1 MELFYA
7 HKLDGGF
14 AFLDAEESAHC
25 VRVLRHRAG
34 DSICVIGAPS
44 AADKPAAT
52 GRWAGPPTPEIDR
65 FPGTP
70 VNVPQG
76 EPGPGIARPAIAQA
90 AVYNCVIS
98 DDSPKGVVARVVAEE
113 TGWGAHP
120 YYLRMAVCPT
130 KNIDR
135 YEWFVEKAVEL
146 GVDEIIPVIG
156 EHSERRTLRLD
167 RLQRIAVSAA
177 KQSLKGA
184 VPVIAE
190 PLSVAAFVRGEAGG
204 QPCSVENAPQAEHLP
219 LPDGSGEIRLIAY
232 CSDDVAPRGSIMDAL
247 AEACASVSTAGECWY
262 RAPSSG
268 ARTSLFSAAE
278 GKASASASRVTV
290 LIGPEGDFSQEEVR
304 AALDAGFIPV
314 HLGPSRLRTET
325 AALTA
330 VQAVYLTLGLH
341 SAAYDSAF
349 VPGSHLIDYQ
359 SLAEN
364 KS

>member
-52 GRWAGPPTPEIDR
+52 GKGPGR
-65 FPGTP
+65 G
-70 VNVPQG
+70 PQG
-76 EPGPGIARPAIAQA
+76 EPGPGIARPNASALHH
-90 AVYNCVIS
+90 CVIT
-98 DDSPKGVVARVVAEE
+98 DDSPKGVVARVESVKE
-113 TGWGAHP
+113 GWGAHP

-156 EHSERRTLRLD
+156 EHSERRTLRID

-190 PLSVAAFVRGEAGG
+190 PLSVAEFVKADA
-204 QPCSVENAPQAEHLP
+204 S
-219 LPDGSGEIRLIAY
+219 DEIRLIAY

-247 AEACASVSTAGECWY
+247 AEVL
-262 RAPSSG
+262 P
-268 ARTSLFSAAE
+268 SAAE
-278 GKASASASRVTV
+278 KRLVRAPEKGARYQHSPAVETPAHASASASRVTV

-341 SAAYDSAF
+341 SAAYDSAS
-349 VPGSHLIDYQ
+349 VGQPSY
-359 SLAEN
+359 
-364 KS
+364 

>member
-7 HKLDGGF
+7 HKVDGGF

-25 VRVLRHRAG
+25 VRVLRHRVG
-34 DSICVIGAPS
+34 DCIRLIGPTQ
-44 AADKPAAT
+44 T
-52 GRWAGPPTPEIDR
+52 GEE
-65 FPGTP
+65 P
-70 VNVPQG
+70 VHGPQG
-76 EPGPGIARPAIAQA
+76 STGTGLARPTVAYA

-98 DDSPKGVVARVVAEE
+98 DDSPKGVVARVVSEE
-113 TGWGAHP
+113 SGWGAHP

-135 YEWFVEKAVEL
+135 FEWFVEKSVEL
-146 GVDEIIPVIG
+146 GVDEIVPVIG

-190 PLSVAAFVRGEAGG
+190 PMSVTEFVKAD
-204 QPCSVENAPQAEHLP
+204 A
-219 LPDGSGEIRLIAY
+219 SGEIRLIAY

-247 AEACASVSTAGECWY
+247 AEAL
-262 RAPSSG
+262 P
-268 ARTSLFSAAE
+268 SAAE
-278 GKASASASRVTV
+278 KRLVRAPEKGARYQHSPAVETLAHASAGASRVTV
-290 LIGPEGDFSQEEVR
+290 LIGPEGDFSQDEVR
-304 AALDAGFIPV
+304 AALTAGFTPV

-330 VQAVYLTLGLH
+330 VEAVYLSFLRWSPTPYE
-341 SAAYDSAF
+341 SND
-349 VPGSHLIDYQ
+349 
-359 SLAEN
+359 
-364 KS
+364 

>member
-52 GRWAGPPTPEIDR
+52 GKGPGR
-65 FPGTP
+65 
-70 VNVPQG
+70 VPQG
-76 EPGPGIARPAIAQA
+76 EPGPGIARPNASALHH
-90 AVYNCVIS
+90 CVIT
-98 DDSPKGVVARVVAEE
+98 DDSPKGVVARVESVKD
-113 TGWGAHP
+113 GWGAHP

-184 VPVIAE
+184 VPVIAD
-190 PLSVAAFVRGEAGG
+190 PLSVTEFVKA
-204 QPCSVENAPQAEHLP
+204 
-219 LPDGSGEIRLIAY
+219 DGSGEIRLIAY
-232 CSDDVAPRGSIMDAL
+232 CSDDVAPRGSIVDAL
-247 AEACASVSTAGECWY
+247 AEAL
-262 RAPSSG
+262 P
-268 ARTSLFSAAE
+268 SAAE
-278 GKASASASRVTV
+278 KRLVRAPEKGARYQHSPAVETPAHASASAPRVTV

-330 VQAVYLTLGLH
+330 VQAVYLTLGLQ
-341 SAAYDSAF
+341 SCAYDSAS
-349 VPGSHLIDYQ
+349 VSGSHLIDYQ
-359 SLAEN
+359 SN
-364 KS
+364 TSRT

>member
-52 GRWAGPPTPEIDR
+52 GKGPGR
-65 FPGTP
+65 
-70 VNVPQG
+70 VPQG
-76 EPGPGIARPAIAQA
+76 EPGPGIARPNASALHH
-90 AVYNCVIS
+90 CVIT
-98 DDSPKGVVARVVAEE
+98 DDSPKGVVARVESVKD
-113 TGWGAHP
+113 GWGAHP

-156 EHSERRTLRLD
+156 EHSERRTLRID
-167 RLQRIAVSAA
+167 RLQRIAISAA

-184 VPVIAE
+184 VPVIEE
-190 PLSVAAFVRGEAGG
+190 PLSVAEFVRGEAGG
-204 QPCSVENAPQAEHLP
+204 LPCSAENAPQAGHLPLQETQQAGHLP
-219 LPDGSGEIRLIAY
+219 LPDGSGGIRLIAY
-232 CSDDVAPRGSIMDAL
+232 CSDDVAPRGSIVDAL
-247 AEACASVSTAGECWY
+247 AEAL
-262 RAPSSG
+262 P
-268 ARTSLFSAAE
+268 SAAE
-278 GKASASASRVTV
+278 KRLVRAPEKGARYQHSPAVETLAHASAGASRVTV
-290 LIGPEGDFSQEEVR
+290 LIGPEGDFSQDEVR
-304 AALDAGFIPV
+304 AALTAGFTPV

-330 VQAVYLTLGLH
+330 VEAVYL
-341 SAAYDSAF
+341 
-349 VPGSHLIDYQ
+349 
-359 SLAEN
+359 SLLRWSSTPYESN
-364 KS
+364 D

>member
-44 AADKPAAT
+44 AADKPVAT
-52 GRWAGPPTPEIDR
+52 GKGPGR
-65 FPGTP
+65 
-70 VNVPQG
+70 VPQG
-76 EPGPGIARPAIAQA
+76 EPGPGIARPNASALHH
-90 AVYNCVIS
+90 CVIT
-98 DDSPKGVVARVVAEE
+98 DDSPKGVVARVESVKD
-113 TGWGAHP
+113 GWGAHP

-135 YEWFVEKAVEL
+135 YEWFVEKSVEL

-190 PLSVAAFVRGEAGG
+190 PLSVAEFVKA
-204 QPCSVENAPQAEHLP
+204 
-219 LPDGSGEIRLIAY
+219 DGTGEIRLIAY

-247 AEACASVSTAGECWY
+247 AEAL
-262 RAPSSG
+262 P
-268 ARTSLFSAAE
+268 SAAE
-278 GKASASASRVTV
+278 KRLVRAPEKGARYQHSPAIETFAHASVSASRVTV

-330 VQAVYLTLGLH
+330 VQAVYLTLGLQ
-341 SAAYDSAF
+341 SCAYDSAS
-349 VPGSHLIDYQ
+349 VSGSHLIDYQ
-359 SLAEN
+359 SN
-364 KS
+364 TSRT

>member
-34 DSICVIGAPS
+34 DSIRLIG
-44 AADKPAAT
+44 PART
-52 GRWAGPPTPEIDR
+52 GGELVCD
-65 FPGTP
+65 
-70 VNVPQG
+70 PQG
-76 EPGPGIARPAIAQA
+76 TAGTGIARPAVAHA

-98 DDSPKGVVARVVAEE
+98 DDSPKGVVAKVVSEE
-113 TGWGAHP
+113 AGWGAHP

-146 GVDEIIPVIG
+146 GVDEIVPVIG

-190 PLSVAAFVRGEAGG
+190 PLNVAEFVRGEAGG
-204 QPCSVENAPQAEHLP
+204 LPCSAENAPQAGHLP
-219 LPDGSGEIRLIAY
+219 LPDDSGEIRLIAY
-232 CSDDVAPRGSIMDAL
+232 CSDDVAPRGSIVDAL
-247 AEACASVSTAGECWY
+247 AEALPSAAGKGQG
-262 RAPSSG
+262 RAPEKG
-268 ARTSLFSAAE
+268 ARYLHSPAVETPAH
-278 GKASASASRVTV
+278 ASASALRVTV

-341 SAAYDSAF
+341 SAAYDSTSAS
-349 VPGSHLIDYQ
+349 GSHLIDYQ

>member
-7 HKLDGGF
+7 HKLEGGF

-52 GRWAGPPTPEIDR
+52 GKE
-65 FPGTP
+65 PGR
-70 VNVPQG
+70 VPQG
-76 EPGPGIARPAIAQA
+76 EPGPGIARPNASALHH
-90 AVYNCVIS
+90 CVIT
-98 DDSPKGVVARVVAEE
+98 DDSPKGVVARVESVKD
-113 TGWGAHP
+113 GWGAHP

-190 PLSVAAFVRGEAGG
+190 PLSVAEFVKA
-204 QPCSVENAPQAEHLP
+204 
-219 LPDGSGEIRLIAY
+219 DGSGEIRLIAY

-247 AEACASVSTAGECWY
+247 AEAL
-262 RAPSSG
+262 P
-268 ARTSLFSAAE
+268 SAAE
-278 GKASASASRVTV
+278 KRLVRASEKGARYQHSPAVETPAHASASASRVTV

-304 AALDAGFIPV
+304 DALDAGFIPV

-330 VQAVYLTLGLH
+330 VQAVYLTIGLQ
-341 SAAYDSAF
+341 SCAYDSAS
-349 VPGSHLIDYQ
+349 VSGSHLIDYQ
-359 SLAEN
+359 SN
-364 KS
+364 TSRT

>member
-7 HKLDGGF
+7 HKVDGGF
-14 AFLDAEESAHC
+14 AYLDAEESAHC
-25 VRVLRHRAG
+25 VRVLRHRVG
-34 DSICVIGAPS
+34 DEISVIDGSGSLMHCVL
-44 AADKPAAT
+44 
-52 GRWAGPPTPEIDR
+52 
-65 FPGTP
+65 
-70 VNVPQG
+70 
-76 EPGPGIARPAIAQA
+76 
-90 AVYNCVIS
+90 S
-98 DDSPKGVVARVVAEE
+98 DDSPKEAAARVVSQKG
-113 TGWGAHP
+113 GWGAHP

-135 YEWFVEKAVEL
+135 YEWFVEKSVEL
-146 GVDEIIPVIG
+146 GVDEIVPVIG

-190 PLSVAAFVRGEAGG
+190 PLSVAEFVRGEAGG
-204 QPCSVENAPQAEHLP
+204 LP

-232 CSDDVAPRGSIMDAL
+232 CSDDVVPRGSIMDAL
-247 AEACASVSTAGECWY
+247 AEAL
-262 RAPSSG
+262 P
-268 ARTSLFSAAE
+268 SAAE
-278 GKASASASRVTV
+278 KRLVRAPEKGARYQHSPAVETLAHASAGASRVTV

-341 SAAYDSAF
+341 TGAYDSAS
-349 VPGSHLIDYQ
+349 VSGSHLADCK